1 MSGFFT
7 SPRVAWGP
15 GAIEQLSGLGIRS
28 AFVLIDPA
36 IAALDPARRVIREL
50 ARSETPSIVVDDLPS
65 AATLRTLAL
74 LIDRSKNVSFDTLL
88 AVGGGSLID
97 LAKALVATRAR
108 PDLDVR
114 TLTPLAELA
123 VPARPRLI
131 AIPTTGGSGSE
142 ATGSS
147 NLLAEDGST
156 IELSHRDLTPDWALV
171 DPTFGRS
178 MPPALAVDTGME
190 VVAHALEALAS
201 EWANPFSDAL
211 ARDAAVTALTALP
224 RLARHP
230 RDEEA
235 RTALFYAATRAG
247 LAASNAQLGLAH
259 ALTRA
264 MLPDTGLGYGR
275 LLGIVLPYVVDFNFG
290 SARDRYLALGPVLSE
305 PVGQSHATL
314 SERLRALGEQ
324 LQIPRTLA
332 AAGVPLDAIRAQR
345 AVIVERALHSITCIA
360 NPRVPSAEELRR
372 LVEQVAGTDGPRP
385 P

>member
-7 SPRVAWGP
+7 APRIAWGP
-15 GAIEQLSGLGIRS
+15 GATEQLSGLGIRS
-28 AFVLIDPA
+28 AFVLIDPT
-36 IAALDPARRVIREL
+36 IAALDPARRVIQEL
-50 ARSETPSIVVDDLPS
+50 ARSGISSIVVEDVPS
-65 AATLRTLAL
+65 TATFRTLAL
-74 LIDRSKNVSFDTLL
+74 LVDRSRSASFDAVL

-97 LAKALVATRAR
+97 LAKGLIATLAR

-114 TLTPLAELA
+114 ALTPLAELA
-123 VPARPRLI
+123 VPARPRLV

-147 NLLAEDGST
+147 NLLSEDGST
-156 IELSHRDLTPDWALV
+156 IELAHRDLTPDWALV

-178 MPPALAVDTGME
+178 MPPALAIDTGME
-190 VVAHALEALAS
+190 VVAHALEAIAS
-201 EWANPFSDAL
+201 EWANPFSDAW
-211 ARDAAVTALTALP
+211 ARDAAVAALTALP

-259 ALTRA
+259 ALARA
-264 MLPDTGLGYGR
+264 LLPDTGLRYGR
-275 LLGIVLPYVVDFNFG
+275 ILGIVLPYVVDFNFG
-290 SARDRYLALGPVLSE
+290 SARDRYLALGPLLSE

-332 AAGVPLDAIRAQR
+332 AAGVSLDAIRAQR
-345 AVIVERALHSITCIA
+345 TVIVERVLHSTACIA

-372 LVEQVAGTDGPRP
+372 LVEQVTGPDGSRLP
-385 P
+385 

>member
-7 SPRVAWGP
+7 APRVAWGP

-36 IAALDPARRVIREL
+36 IAALDPARRVIQEL
-50 ARSETPSIVVDDLPS
+50 ARSGTPSVVVDDVPA
-65 AATLRTLAL
+65 AATLHTLAL
-74 LIDRSKNVSFDTLL
+74 LINRSRSASFDALL
-88 AVGGGSLID
+88 AIGGGSVID

-108 PDLDVR
+108 PDLELR
-114 TLTPLAELA
+114 ALTPLAELA
-123 VPARPRLI
+123 GPTRPRLI

-156 IELSHRDLTPDWALV
+156 LELAHRDLTPDWALV

-178 MPPALAVDTGME
+178 MPPTLAIDTGME
-190 VVAHALEALAS
+190 VVAHALEAIAS
-201 EWANPFSDAL
+201 EWANPFSDAW
-211 ARDAAVTALTALP
+211 ARDAAVAALTALP

-235 RTALFYAATRAG
+235 RTSLFYAATRAG

-259 ALTRA
+259 ALARA
-264 MLPDTGLGYGR
+264 LLPDTGLGYGR
-275 LLGIVLPYVVDFNFG
+275 LLGIVLPYVIDFNFG
-290 SARDRYLALGPVLSE
+290 SARDRYLSLGPVLSE
-305 PVGQSHATL
+305 PVGQNHATL

-324 LQIPRTLA
+324 LEIPRSLA
-332 AAGVPLDAIRAQR
+332 DAGVPLDTIRAQR
-345 AVIVERALHSITCIA
+345 AVIVERALHSTTCIA

-372 LVEQVAGTDGPRP
+372 LVDQVAGAAEGRLP
-385 P
+385 